1 MNDVIHSSLLL
12 PALLTWSE
20 QVLVLAGAGALAALA
35 IKHPKARLLFWQ
47 GLLVAMLLLP
57 AIEPWKPAAVQVDVT
72 ADSVGA
78 VIAPTGSV
86 ASSSFRW
93 RDEYWLWIIA
103 AGAALRLL
111 WVAAGLFKLR
121 RYRNQAEAMAAPPLL
136 FASEAAN
143 WYASA
148 SVPGPVTYGWRTP
161 VILLPS
167 SVLDLPA
174 GLREAI
180 ECHELIHVRRRDWLF
195 VMAEA
200 VVRSLLWFHPAV
212 WFVLARI
219 QLARE
224 QAVDREAVE
233 LLRNRETY
241 LDALVAVAG
250 YRLHPELAPAPLF
263 LRKRHLLARVD
274 AVVKETNMS
283 RSKIVAACA
292 AVCSAVPLALCAAAW
307 LFPFV
312 SEAQTAPDSPGI
324 VVNAGATLLHR
335 APVRA
340 PEPATSGTVIL
351 SATLDASGEVTDAH
365 VLSGPDAL
373 RRSALSSVLQWH
385 YQPGP
390 TQAQISIQYGAG
402 GGPSVTAPAPALPVF
417 VTRGGRAGAASL
429 TYPASIKSIQFTG
442 ITAEAERELRTQLP
456 FHEGDTVNQADVNT
470 IQNAVRAFDS
480 HLSAVFVPAAPS
492 GGNEVAIRIY
502 TIAEP
507 VPTII
512 APPPPPAPPSSAM
525 VTGAPPPAPDGAVK
539 VGGNVMSQKLV
550 TKVTPVYP
558 PIAKQARIQG
568 TVELQAIIAKDGT
581 IANLSLV
588 AATSPLLVQNAM
600 DAVRQWVYAPT
611 MLNGQPVQVVTNI
624 TVNFSLTD

>member
-1 MNDVIHSSLLL
+1 MSAFEPSLLL
-12 PALLTWSE
+12 SALLSWSG
-20 QVLVLAGAGALAALA
+20 QVVILAAAGALAALA

-57 AIEPWKPAAVQVDVT
+57 AIEPWKPATVQVDVT
-72 ADSVGA
+72 ADSAGA
-78 VIAPTGSV
+78 VIVPPGSV
-86 ASSSFRW
+86 AFSSFHW
-93 RDEYWLWIIA
+93 RQEYWLWIIA

-121 RYRNQAEAMAAPPLL
+121 RYRSQAEPMAAPPLL

-148 SVPGPVTYGWRTP
+148 SVPGPVTYGWRSP

-174 GLREAI
+174 GLHEAI

-212 WFVLARI
+212 WFVLGRI

-324 VVNAGATLLHR
+324 VVTAGATLLHR
-335 APVRA
+335 APVRT
-340 PEPATSGTVIL
+340 PKGATPGTVIL
-351 SATLDASGEVTDAH
+351 SATLDSNGEVTDAH

-390 TQAQISIQYGAG
+390 TQAQVSIQYGEVQSPAV
-402 GGPSVTAPAPALPVF
+402 PPPPPPAPPVF
-417 VTRGGRAGAASL
+417 VNRVPGPAKAASV
-429 TYPASIKSIQFTG
+429 TFPAAIKSIQFMG
-442 ITAEAERELRTQLP
+442 ISAEAEQELRTRLP
-456 FHEGDTVNQADVNT
+456 FHEGDTVSQADVNS
-470 IQNAVRAFDS
+470 IQSAVHTFDS
-480 HLSAVFVPAAPS
+480 HLNAAVLHAVPPD
-492 GGNEVAIRIY
+492 GDGIAIRVVVANMPD
-502 TIAEP
+502 TA
-507 VPTII
+507 PT
-512 APPPPPAPPSSAM
+512 
-525 VTGAPPPAPDGAVK
+525 GGAVK

-568 TVELQAIIAKDGT
+568 TVELQAVIAKDGT
-581 IANLSLV
+581 IANLALV
-588 AATSPLLVQNAM
+588 SASSPLLVQNAM
-600 DAVRQWVYAPT
+600 DAVKQWVYAPT
-611 MLNGQPVQVVTNI
+611 MLNGQPTQVVTEI
-624 TVNFSLTD
+624 TVNFSLID

>member
-1 MNDVIHSSLLL
+1 MSALFDPSLALS
-12 PALLTWSE
+12 ALLSWSG
-20 QVLVLAGAGALAALA
+20 QVVVLAGAGAVAALA
-35 IKHPKARLLFWQ
+35 ITHSKARLLFWQ

-72 ADSVGA
+72 ADSIGA
-78 VIAPTGSV
+78 VIAPAGSI
-86 ASSSFRW
+86 ASSSFHW
-93 RDEYWLWIIA
+93 RAEYWLWIIA

-111 WVAAGLFKLR
+111 LVAAGLFKLR
-121 RYRNQAEAMAAPPLL
+121 RYRSHSEAMAAPPLL

-143 WYASA
+143 WYASG
-148 SVPGPVTYGWRTP
+148 SVPGPVTYGWRRP

-212 WFVLARI
+212 WFVLGRI

-250 YRLHPELAPAPLF
+250 YRLHPDLAPAPLF

-274 AVVKETNMS
+274 AVVKEVKMS
-283 RSKIVAACA
+283 RSKIMAACA

-335 APVRA
+335 APVRVQA
-340 PEPATSGTVIL
+340 GETPGTVIL
-351 SATLDASGEVTDAH
+351 SATLDSSGEVTDAH
-365 VLSGPDAL
+365 VLSGPDEL

-390 TQAQISIQYGAG
+390 TTVQISIQYGAAQS
-402 GGPSVTAPAPALPVF
+402 PSVTAAAPVQPAPVPPLGNRVGP
-417 VTRGGRAGAASL
+417 ASL
-429 TYPASIKSIQFTG
+429 PFPASIKSIQFTG
-442 ITAEAERELRTQLP
+442 ITADAEQELRARLP
-456 FHEGDTVNQADVNT
+456 FHEGDTVNQTDVAS
-470 IQNAVRAFDS
+470 IQSAARAFDK
-480 HLSAVFVPAAPS
+480 HLNAISIPLAS
-492 GGNEVAIRIY
+492 TDGNEIAIRVFAS
-502 TIAEP
+502 AEP
-507 VPTII
+507 VPQ
-512 APPPPPAPPSSAM
+512 PAPS
-525 VTGAPPPAPDGAVK
+525 TQIPAGAVR
-539 VGGNVMSQKLV
+539 VGGNVMSAKLV

-568 TVELQAIIAKDGT
+568 SVEFQAILDKDGT
-581 IANLSLV
+581 VANLTLIS
-588 AATSPLLVQNAM
+588 ATSPLLVQNAM

-611 MLNGQPVQVVTNI
+611 MLNGQPVQVVTNVTI
-624 TVNFSLTD
+624 NFTLTD